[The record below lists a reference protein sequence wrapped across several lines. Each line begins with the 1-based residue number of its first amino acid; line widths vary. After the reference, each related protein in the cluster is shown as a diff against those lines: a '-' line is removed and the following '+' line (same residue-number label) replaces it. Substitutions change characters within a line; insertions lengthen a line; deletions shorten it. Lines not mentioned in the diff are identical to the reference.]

1 MFCSKCGQPIQEG
14 SKFCGKCGST
24 VRVSQKTNAPGNPPG
39 FPAYQGAQKRANKAS
54 SASPASPAGAAAQ
67 AGSTGYMDKYE
78 DGGVTVM
85 TCITGIVLS
94 ILALCTFSG
103 KWVTLKLGIFG
114 TYKLSLLEFS
124 KEASS
129 LASIAQYFDS
139 DATTG
144 LKFMSTAATL
154 SYWVLL
160 LGALVAIV
168 VSVMILLNP
177 KFEKL
182 SFITYVLI
190 IAFAITGLV
199 FTAPMV
205 FESAYFGVTALPI
218 VMLVCAGLP
227 AVILKMV
234 F

>member
-1 MFCSKCGQPIQEG
+1 
-14 SKFCGKCGST
+14 
-24 VRVSQKTNAPGNPPG
+24 
-39 FPAYQGAQKRANKAS
+39 
-54 SASPASPAGAAAQ
+54 
-67 AGSTGYMDKYE
+67 
-78 DGGVTVM
+78 M
-85 TCITGIVLS
+85 TCIAGIVLS

-114 TYKLSLLEFS
+114 TYKLSLPEFS

-129 LASIAQYFDS
+129 LASLTQYFDS
-139 DATTG
+139 NATAG

-168 VSVMILLNP
+168 VSVTILLNP

-190 IAFAITGLV
+190 IAFAVIGLV

-205 FESAYFGVTALPI
+205 FESGYFGVTALPI
-218 VMLVCAGLP
+218 VMLICAGLP
-227 AVILKMV
+227 AVVLKMV